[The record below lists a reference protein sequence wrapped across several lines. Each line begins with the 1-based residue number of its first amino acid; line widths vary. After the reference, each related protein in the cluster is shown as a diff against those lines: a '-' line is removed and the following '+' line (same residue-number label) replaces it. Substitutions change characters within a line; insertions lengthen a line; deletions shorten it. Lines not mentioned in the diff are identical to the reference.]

1 MKPRSNVVTA
11 GALVLVAAI
20 AALAGYFYFS
30 WPLQYVV
37 EGPATVPDA
46 GRLIVGNH
54 LVQLDGLVAP
64 RRDTDCRIGGSIL
77 QCALISRARLIE
89 MVAGKT
95 VRCDVTRYDGDDRNW
110 GRCRVRDPDPA
121 LFAAG
126 EDDLNRTLVRIGWAI
141 ADQQHVPDYVN
152 DGQQART
159 QRIGLWQGTV
169 GERRVGTSVLA
180 GIPIVKD
187 GDTIE
192 LMEIDIHLRGVDAP
206 DLFQTCKLD
215 GLEYDCGARARANLI
230 DLLAGVAIVCHV
242 GTFPG
247 DDRVWGRCGEDDG
260 TRRDFKADSVPLNA
274 AVVTTGWGVVRP
286 DTEIT
291 YTEAEA
297 FAKSEK
303 RGMWAGQFVRPA
315 DWRRGVR

>member
-1 MKPRSNVVTA
+1 MTTRRNSITA

-20 AALAGYFYFS
+20 AAVAGYFYLKG
-30 WPLQYVV
+30 PLRYSV
-37 EGPATVPDA
+37 EGVATVPDS
-46 GRLIVGNH
+46 GRLIVENH
-54 LVQLDGLVAP
+54 LIQLDGLLAP
-64 RRDTDCRIGGSIL
+64 RRDADCRVSGQIL
-77 QCALISRARLIE
+77 QCSLISQARLIE

-95 VRCDVTRYDGDDRNW
+95 VRCAVTRYPGDDRNW
-110 GRCRVRDPDPA
+110 GRCTVRNPDPA

-126 EDDLNRTLVRIGWAI
+126 LVRLGWAI
-141 ADQQHVPDYVN
+141 ADQQHFPDYAA

-169 GERRVGTSVLA
+169 GERRVGTNVLA
-180 GIPIVKD
+180 GVPIVKD
-187 GDTIE
+187 GATIE
-192 LMEIDIHLRGVDAP
+192 LMDIEIHLRGVDAP
-206 DLFQTCKLD
+206 ELFQTCKM
-215 GLEYDCGARARANLI
+215 GGVEYDCGMRARTNLV

-242 GTFPG
+242 GQFPG

-260 TRRDFKADSVPLNA
+260 TRRDYKADSVPLNA
-274 AVVTTGWGVVRP
+274 AVVTTGWGVARP
-286 DTEIT
+286 DTEVT

-303 RGMWAGQFVRPA
+303 RGMWAGEFVRPT